1 MRQNQ
6 IRRRADTAR
15 NHAQS
20 RCWNRQGPRRLQAQ
34 VREEVARDEAA
45 SHGYE
50 GVLTPLLKWRKI
62 MAGIRMEDMGCRKWG
77 CGAGASILT

>member
-1 MRQNQ
+1 MRQN
-6 IRRRADTAR
+6 RRRQWADTAA

-20 RCWNRQGPRRLQAQ
+20 QRWNRQGPRRLQAQ

-45 SHGYE
+45 IHGYE

-62 MAGIRMEDMGCRKWG
+62 MAGIRMEDMGWRKWE
-77 CGAGASILT
+77 